1 MKKITKS
8 LLTLMLLAMGVV
20 NANAG
25 EETVIKAVDYTANPV
40 LIDGSAWTNAGYPF
54 YFDNGWK
61 PGDATAPTL
70 NEEGYLDI
78 VNPTT
83 SNYMLMIIDWF
94 NVKDGYDYKAK
105 ITYKSTVAGNVNFSM
120 GTWGSSLSKNNVAIE
135 ESTDWKELEVSF
147 GTSGFEVTD
156 NSAHVLLNDGLNGTI
171 SIQKVEVIEI
181 TPDEPIAEPV
191 WTSIIDNGDF
201 ESTGTKNF
209 LVTQQATN
217 TGSDRF
223 TATIVDGIGCQD
235 VEKNTTGT
243 YGITMQSSGKE
254 SQVWDSQFFIFFN
267 KKIKAGTKLNVKFDY
282 KAYEATTVSTQIHG
296 TPGSFINGPALGNLN
311 FTTQWQHFEKKV
323 TLNNDDVQS
332 FAFNMAEDKIWNIY
346 YFDNFV
352 VEVDETV
359 LATLDDS
366 DIETFVTAGEQEI
379 LPDEPELEPFDT
391 SKNHMLLFD
400 NGTAGSN
407 PWDHQANYTLPVALE
422 KGKKYVFT
430 AVINAV
436 NGGETRLVPNGDGA
450 QYLDTKGLWA
460 NEFTKY
466 QVEFEASGNHT
477 KLEIDLGA
485 CAGEVY
491 FDNVSLTEKD
501 ADENLI
507 ANGDFETQGTKG
519 WSAVN
524 NTMEQVEYELG
535 EVKNPGV
542 LVSVGEAG
550 WRTFRTGP
558 NVKISVPDVKAYA
571 AKYIAEGNY
580 VQLTEVSEFSGWQSV
595 IINAPQGDYMMESPD
610 NVTGIS
616 DDINDL
622 KANGGTALPGD
633 GTLYGLAKIDGVV
646 GFYKI
651 SSESEVPAWHIYLQ
665 IPEAEGRDFI
675 GFSGDATTIKAIE
688 TLKKSGV
695 IYNLAGQQVK
705 SAQKGIFII
714 DGKKVIK

>member
-8 LLTLMLLAMGVV
+8 LMTLALLMVGLASASAGEKTSIYKIDYSETKAYSFNAMGCSTIGY
-20 NANAG
+20 NADKDALVITNDNDSGDPWGIQPHIANG
-25 EETVIKAVDYTANPV
+25 YDIQEGYSYEIVFTMKASAASPDGGVRLRVGTWDFEINPFIEFTEGSEYEEFTT
-40 LIDGSAWTNAGYPF
+40 TF
-54 YFDNGWK
+54 NGNQ
-61 PGDATAPTL
+61 DATGCFVAWQGKKFVG
-70 NEEGYLDI
+70 EVDI
-78 VNPTT
+78 
-83 SNYMLMIIDWF
+83 
-94 NVKDGYDYKAK
+94 
-105 ITYKSTVAGNVNFSM
+105 KS
-120 GTWGSSLSKNNVAIE
+120 
-135 ESTDWKELEVSF
+135 
-147 GTSGFEVTD
+147 
-156 NSAHVLLNDGLNGTI
+156 
-171 SIQKVEVIEI
+171 IEI
-181 TPDEPIAEPV
+181 FEIAPDEPIAEPV

-209 LVTQQATN
+209 LVTQQATK

-223 TATIVDGIGCQD
+223 TATIVDKIGCKD

-243 YGITMQSSGKE
+243 YGITLQSSGKE
-254 SQVWDSQFFIFFN
+254 TNVWDSQFFIFFN

-282 KAYEATTVSTQIHG
+282 KAYEATKVSTQIHG
-296 TPGSFINGPALGNLN
+296 TPGSYIQGPALGDLN

-366 DIETFVTAGEQEI
+366 DIDTFVTAGEQEI

-407 PWDHQANYTLPVALE
+407 PWDHQANYTLPTALE
-422 KGKKYVFT
+422 NGKTYVFE

-450 QYLDTKGLWA
+450 QYLPTKGLWT

-466 QVEFEASGNHT
+466 QVEFTANGNFT
-477 KLEIDLGA
+477 GLEIDLGA
-485 CAGEVY
+485 CGGEVY
-491 FDNVSLTEKD
+491 FDNVSLVEKGGST
-501 ADENLI
+501 NLI
-507 ANGDFETQGTKG
+507 ENGDFETQGTKG
-519 WSAVN
+519 WKTVN
-524 NTMEQVEYELG
+524 NTMEQVENELG
-535 EVKNPGV
+535 EVKNPGI

-550 WRTFRTGP
+550 WRTFRTGS
-558 NVKISVPDVKAYA
+558 NVKITNEDVKAYA
-571 AKYIAEGNY
+571 VKYIAEGNY
-580 VQLTEVSEFSGWQSV
+580 VQLTEVSEFGTWQSV
-595 IINAPQGDYMMESPD
+595 IINAPKGDYMMDAPD
-610 NVTGIS
+610 NVTPV
-616 DDINDL
+616 DDAINDL
-622 KANGGTALPGD
+622 KANGGSDLPGD

-651 SSESEVPAWHIYLQ
+651 SAESVIPAWAIYLQ

-675 GFSGDATTIKAIE
+675 GFSGDATTVKAIE
-688 TLKKSGV
+688 TLKQSGA

-705 SAQKGIFII
+705 NAQKGIFII